1 MNQGEI
7 ESEWC
12 LRVADLA
19 VDALVIAKIIGK
31 ADFERASAI
40 VAEEIGARLSVEDRP
55 NSENWRYKPN

>member
-1 MNQGEI
+1 MNQGEF

-12 LRVADLA
+12 RRVAETA
-19 VDALVIAKIIGK
+19 VDALVTAKIVGK